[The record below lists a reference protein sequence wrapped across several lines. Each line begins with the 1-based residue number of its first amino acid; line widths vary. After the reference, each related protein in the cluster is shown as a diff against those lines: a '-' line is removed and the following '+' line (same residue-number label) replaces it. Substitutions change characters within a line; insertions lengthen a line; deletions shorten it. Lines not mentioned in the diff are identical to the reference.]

1 MSETLVQKYGFTTK
15 LETPLTFRD
24 VREKPFDLY
33 GLYRPLDPGPFR
45 RLPEDVAKATSP
57 GVAGLAWNTAG
68 GRVRFSTDSR
78 NVAIHA
84 VMPKNP
90 YRADHFPM
98 TGSTVPA
105 ANAPAR

>member
-90 YRADHFPM
+90 YR
-98 TGSTVPA
+98 
-105 ANAPAR
+105 RI